1 MSGRIDPPK
10 GKADGDAAP
19 SREISARFIGDVR
32 SRAIL
37 RARIVLERQRGA
49 YEALA
54 APRKRPPDAR
64 RPARPRDRRRDE
76 RDPYRPETRF
86 IRDGC
91 AQHALRGAAKPT
103 RAPVRYEARRA
114 PACLYPPHPTA
125 VGPTSGNA
133 TYAALGRCSW
143 ATLMRE
149 SGPPL

>member
-10 GKADGDAAP
+10 GKADGDARD
-19 SREISARFIGDVR
+19 SREIPARFIADGS

-49 YEALA
+49 YEALT
-54 APRKRPPDAR
+54 APHKRPRTPDG
-64 RPARPRDRRRDE
+64 PPDPRDRRRDA
-76 RDPYRPETRF
+76 RDPHRPETRF

-114 PACLYPPHPTA
+114 PAC
-125 VGPTSGNA
+125 V
-133 TYAALGRCSW
+133 
-143 ATLMRE
+143 
-149 SGPPL
+149 